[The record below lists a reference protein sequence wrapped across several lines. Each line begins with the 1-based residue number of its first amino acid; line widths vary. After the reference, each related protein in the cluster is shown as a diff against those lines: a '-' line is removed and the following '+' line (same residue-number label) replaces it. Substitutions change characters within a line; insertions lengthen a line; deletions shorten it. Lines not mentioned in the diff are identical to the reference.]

1 MFVLQIGCQAQ
12 TPDCNVK
19 TGNQSEYK
27 GILLQYTTNRV
38 SYDTYSHISSL
49 SFHQSFHNIRD
60 IFQWLVYVIQKEISR
75 FSWKG

>member
-38 SYDTYSHISSL
+38 GYGTRITTSPLKFLTKRFTI
-49 SFHQSFHNIRD
+49 FEIF
-60 IFQWLVYVIQKEISR
+60 FQWLVDVIQKDTFIKVS
-75 FSWKG
+75 

>member
-38 SYDTYSHISSL
+38 SYSILITTSPLKLVTNHFGKL
-49 SFHQSFHNIRD
+49 E
-60 IFQWLVYVIQKEISR
+60 IFFNGW
-75 FSWKG
+75 